1 MLEGYNLIRSDN
13 PSNTNSGGV
22 CIYYKESLAVC
33 LVDITS
39 LLECLVGEVKIQ
51 NVFIAAM
58 YRSPSQSSIKF
69 KSLLSGFKDMLSS
82 VLCCSQNHNLLLF

>member
-39 LLECLVGEVKIQ
+39 LPECLVGEVTIK
-51 NVFIAAM
+51 NVFVTVM
-58 YRSPSQSSIKF
+58 YRSSSQSSIKF
-69 KSLLSGFKDMLSS
+69 ESFLSGFKYILSS
-82 VLCCSQNHNLLLF
+82 VLYSSQNHNLLLF